1 MKCILLHGLGQCP
14 ADWEKTIEDIGSV
27 LEVVCP
33 PVYDWL
39 PDGEASFSLLYQ
51 GLEDYCRQL
60 HEPFVLGGLSLGAV
74 LALQYAIE
82 HGEKLHSLILIGAQ
96 FSMPKKLLKFQNIVF
111 RLMPKAAFAKT
122 GLGKSEVISL
132 CSSMM
137 DLDFGEDLTVIPC
150 PTLVIC
156 GEQDKSNLP
165 AAYELKE
172 RINNAQLLI
181 IPRAGHELNADSPL
195 QLAKAITA
203 CCREK

>member
-14 ADWEKTIEDIGSV
+14 ADWEKTIEGIGSV

-39 PDGEASFSLLYQ
+39 HDGEANFSLLYQ

-60 HEPFVLGGLSLGAV
+60 YEPFVLGGLSLGAV
-74 LALQYAIE
+74 LALRYAIE

-111 RLMPKAAFAKT
+111 RLMPKAAFAKM
-122 GLGKSEVISL
+122 GLGKTEVIGL
-132 CSSMM
+132 CRSMM
-137 DLDFGEDLTVIPC
+137 DLDFGADLAVIPC

-156 GEQDKSNLP
+156 GERDKSNLP
-165 AAYELKE
+165 AAFELKE

-181 IPRAGHELNADSPL
+181 MPKAGHELNTECPQ
-195 QLAKAITA
+195 QLGKAISA
-203 CCREK
+203 FCGEK